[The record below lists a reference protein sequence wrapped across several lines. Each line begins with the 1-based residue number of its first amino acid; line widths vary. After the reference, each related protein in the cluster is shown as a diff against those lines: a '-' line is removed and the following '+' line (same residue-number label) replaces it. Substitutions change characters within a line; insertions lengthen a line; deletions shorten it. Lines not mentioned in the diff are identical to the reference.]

1 MPFASKAQA
10 RYFNANRGRLE
21 GQGVDV
27 DEWNKATDFNSLP
40 ERAGMKSHTVDLSK
54 KGSFHVEKG
63 ALHRMLG
70 VPEGEKI
77 GQERM
82 RKAAKSSN
90 PLLRKRAIAGL
101 GLSHMHH
108 GA

>member
-21 GQGVDV
+21 HQGVDV
-27 DEWNKATDFNSLP
+27 DEWNKATDFSSLP
-40 ERAGMKSHTVDLSK
+40 ERSNMKSHNVDLGK
-54 KGSFHVEKG
+54 KSFRVKEG
-63 ALHRMLG
+63 ALHQMLH

-82 RKAAKSSN
+82 RKAAHSKN
-90 PLLRKRAIAGL
+90 PLLRKRAISGL
-101 GLSHMHH
+101 GLSHMHS